1 MNLPPGFA
9 PLIELPLNRALQL
22 DDHTL
27 QSVIALNGKVIG
39 IDLQVLNIQF
49 YLAPTLDGIQ
59 VLSSIDGEPDTIIRG
74 TPMSLLQI
82 AITKE
87 RDALI
92 KGEVTIDGDMQLG
105 QKFQRIL
112 NGLDIDWEEPFSKIV
127 GDVAAHQVGEAIR
140 SFAEFGKMALSSLT
154 NSTSEYYQEE
164 TQDIINST
172 ELDRFSNTV
181 DKARADVDRL
191 EARIKK
197 LSNLSA

>member
-27 QSVIALNGKVIG
+27 QSVIALKGKIIG
-39 IDLQVLNIQF
+39 IDLQVLNVQF

-59 VLSSIDGEPDTIIRG
+59 VLSSYDSEPDTTIRG
-74 TPMSLLQI
+74 TPMSLLQV

-112 NGLDIDWEEPFSKIV
+112 NDLDIDWEEPLSKIV

-140 SFAEFGKMALSSLT
+140 GFAEFGLMALSSLSH
-154 NSTSEYYQEE
+154 STSEYYQEE
-164 TQDIINST
+164 TQDIVNST
-172 ELDRFSNTV
+172 ELDRFGNRV
-181 DKARADVDRL
+181 DKTRADVDRL
-191 EARIKK
+191 EARVNRLGTGLK
-197 LSNLSA
+197 